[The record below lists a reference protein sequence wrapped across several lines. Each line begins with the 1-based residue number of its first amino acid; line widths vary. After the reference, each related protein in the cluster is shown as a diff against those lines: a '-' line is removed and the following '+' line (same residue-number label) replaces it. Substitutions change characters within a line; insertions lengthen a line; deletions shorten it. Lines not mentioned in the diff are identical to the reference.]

1 MKFLQMSVC
10 MFATIVVTCFYTRNY
25 FYHHLYLLMVIF
37 GILNHGLVRKNDNS
51 KNIIHIIDTSLAHFA
66 FFYCGYDSIHVRY
79 MNISLFNI
87 FVLFLIE
94 YNFPKYD
101 HILHFF
107 IHLQTTISMNIYF
120 IYDHNVN
127 NVNNFIDDT
136 YITYINHNLQNTC
149 PLRMLS

>member
-1 MKFLQMSVC
+1 MKFLQISVC

-37 GILNHGLVRKNDNS
+37 GILNHGLERKNDNS

-66 FFYCGYDSIHVRY
+66 FFYCGYESIHVRY

-87 FVLFLIE
+87 FVLFLLE
-94 YNFPKYD
+94 YKFPKHD

-120 IYDHNVN
+120 IYDYNKTP
-127 NVNNFIDDT
+127 IDSKR
-136 YITYINHNLQNTC
+136 IC
-149 PLRMLS
+149 V